1 MASLIARQ
9 QGVSMLTT
17 QPSTRP
23 PCFASPRLAPRIN
36 SHQQAL
42 VCCQGQRWSTGRP
55 EQVFFPSRVVV
66 RASSA
71 EQQQQQQQEAD
82 DQVAWDENHEP
93 GETVEVVPGK
103 VVDLMAVDFDKV
115 LKAAGDKLLMVDV
128 YTQWCGPCKMIA
140 PEIEVMAEEL
150 GDSVILSKMD
160 CTSNNDNKKW
170 AMAQKVRALP
180 TFIFFK
186 NGERITEMTGA
197 KTSSLRKLIEAHK

>member
-1 MASLIARQ
+1 MASLMQ
-9 QGVSMLTT
+9 SVGTLS
-17 QPSTRP
+17 SSRP
-23 PCFASPRLAPRIN
+23 QFSLPSPRPAPRIS
-36 SHQQAL
+36 SHHQRAL
-42 VCCQGQRWSTGRP
+42 ASQCQRLGTGQPALLKLSP
-55 EQVFFPSRVVV
+55 PLPVIA

-71 EQQQQQQQEAD
+71 EQQQRQQQQQEA

-93 GETVEVVPGK
+93 GEAVEVPPGK

-115 LKAAGDKLLMVDV
+115 LKAAGGKLLMVDV

-160 CTSNNDNKKW
+160 CTSDNDNKKW

>member
-103 VVDLMAVDFDKV
+103 VIKGGNHIVPVPDALARVGMQQLPQDLCEHS
-115 LKAAGDKLLMVDV
+115 
-128 YTQWCGPCKMIA
+128 TIA
-140 PEIEVMAEEL
+140 SSFNTCVPQCDGFL
-150 GDSVILSKMD
+150 GF
-160 CTSNNDNKKW
+160 
-170 AMAQKVRALP
+170 P
-180 TFIFFK
+180 
-186 NGERITEMTGA
+186 
-197 KTSSLRKLIEAHK
+197 